1 MGRDSILSKVQE
13 YYDDKLQ
20 TYGATAR
27 GVDWKSVESQELRF
41 AQLVKLIDGGRA
53 FSVNDYG
60 CGYGALVNYLERNS
74 HQFQYVGFD
83 ISTKMIARAHELYAR
98 ANHIRF
104 TSDRDRLQQADYT
117 LASGIFNIKLNTDDA
132 AWKDYMLEVLET
144 MNSLSRIGFAFN
156 ALTKYS
162 DAEFMRPD
170 LYYADP
176 LFFFDYCKTRYS
188 KYVTLLHD
196 YPLYEFTILVRSALP

>member
-1 MGRDSILSKVQE
+1 LNDRILSQVQE

-20 TYGATAR
+20 THGATAR
-27 GVDWKSVESQELRF
+27 GVDWNSAESQELRF
-41 AQLVKLIDGGRA
+41 VQLARLIDGGRA

-60 CGYGALVNYLERNS
+60 CGYGPLVDYLERS
-74 HQFQYVGFD
+74 SYQFQYVGFD
-83 ISTKMIARAHELYAR
+83 ISTKMIAKAHELYRHATYL
-98 ANHIRF
+98 RF
-104 TSDRDRLQQADYT
+104 TSDRDRLPQADYT
-117 LASGIFNIKLNTDDA
+117 LASGIFNVKLNIEDA
-132 AWKDYMLEVLET
+132 TWKDYMLEVLET

-162 DAEFMRPD
+162 DVEFMRSD

-176 LFFFDYCKTRYS
+176 LFCFDYCKTRYS

-196 YPLYEFTILVRSALP
+196 YPLYEFTILVRKE